1 MFKFLLGMATGAIGM
16 YFGSDIVA
24 DNCARAAYHSEQ
36 VLKNTQA
43 IDQKAMEKIAQWS
56 YDGTLQQHL
65 QELVPNYAQ
74 FQPIK

>member
-65 QELVPNYAQ
+65 QELVPNYAK